1 MLSGWET
8 GYNVFKVLYEKANKE
23 IVFKRIG
30 ECRYASVQILLGA
43 KEEVR

>member
-23 IVFKRIG
+23 IVFKRIS